1 MLYDH
6 AEGEDACDLLHW
18 RREGEAWE
26 PPADEAEE
34 GEEAAPL
41 SLGDIV
47 QQISAAERWVE
58 PRTVAGYCT
67 SVCCCCSRTAPFG
80 DVAKGALHS
89 RPRLQG
95 GESLL
100 WLTLA
105 GCTGAPYKPAMR

>member
-6 AEGEDACDLLHW
+6 VEGEDACDLLHW

-58 PRTVAGYCT
+58 PRTVAG
-67 SVCCCCSRTAPFG
+67 
-80 DVAKGALHS
+80 
-89 RPRLQG
+89 
-95 GESLL
+95 
-100 WLTLA
+100 
-105 GCTGAPYKPAMR
+105 